1 MVEISF
7 LEFHEQR
14 YPPGLYCLYVMKNG
28 TGDVL
33 YVGISTTNVWERWFA
48 WGGHMIWDGNI
59 VYGESPIGEK
69 IENHLPDSLKWKIQL
84 WSLEDCQIFCRV
96 ELPND
101 TSGITIQIIEPIMIQ
116 KLSPALNV
124 TYNINPG
131 KDNTPLSDK
140 EISQK
145 KKLDQ
150 LYNDIFNKD

>member
-7 LEFHEQR
+7 LEFHEQQ
-14 YPPGLYCLYVMKNG
+14 YPGDPFCLYVMKNG
-28 TGDVL
+28 SGDVL
-33 YVGISTTNVWERWFA
+33 YIGISTINIWERWFA
-48 WGGHMIWDGNI
+48 WGGHMTWDGNI
-59 VYGESPIGEK
+59 IYGESPIGVK

-84 WSLEDCQIFCRV
+84 WSLEDCLVFCRA

-101 TSGITIQIIEPIMIQ
+101 SSGITIHYIEPIMIQ

-131 KDNTPLSDK
+131 RDTTPLSDK

-150 LYNDIFNKD
+150 LYKDAFNKD